1 MRRRLILPFMPHAS
15 PHKTVDD
22 YLALDDDQCRTELVD
37 GEFVVSPAPEVRHQ
51 AAVIMFAA
59 ILIRQVKPL
68 GLGWVFAGPLD
79 VVLSPQSVVHP
90 DVVFVATA
98 NFSRLAKR
106 LEGPPDLAVEFL
118 SPSNPENDL
127 DRKMKLYLKHG
138 VPQYWIGDVDAK
150 TIRVLENGGDRWIE
164 RGTFGPESVI
174 RPAGMPGVE
183 VSVAEVYSF
192 PG

>member
-1 MRRRLILPFMPHAS
+1 MRHRPILPFMPRDSHQ
-15 PHKTVDD
+15 KTADD
-22 YLALDDDQCRTELVD
+22 YFALDDDECRTELIE
-37 GEFVVSPAPEVRHQ
+37 GEFVVSPAPVVRHQ
-51 AAVIMFAA
+51 AAIAMLVA

-68 GLGWVFAGPLD
+68 GLGWVFGGPLD
-79 VVLSPQSVVHP
+79 SVLSPKSVVHP
-90 DVVFVATA
+90 DVLFVATA
-98 NFSRLAKR
+98 NLSRLMKC

-127 DRKMKLYLKHG
+127 NRKMKLYLRHG

-150 TIRVLENGGDRWIE
+150 TIRVLENGGDHWIE
-164 RGTFGPESVI
+164 RGTFGPEAVI
-174 RPAGMPGVE
+174 RPAGMAGVE